1 LSVLFFYFE
10 NKSYIICQLL
20 TSLTLFA
27 SYRQVLLYLPVI
39 NKSYIICQLST
50 SLTLFASYRQALLYL
65 SVIDK
70 SYFICQLS
78 TGLAVIWCVSTL
90 MYLFSGFFG
99 IPGYIFPLA
108 MAGFMVL
115 FLINPIHIFHHSSRM
130 WLLRILVSRS
140 M

>member
-1 LSVLFFYFE
+1 MGFKQLSINTELPNYSAVINTQLRPCFANLF
-10 NKSYIICQLL
+10 
-20 TSLTLFA
+20 
-27 SYRQVLLYLPVI
+27 I